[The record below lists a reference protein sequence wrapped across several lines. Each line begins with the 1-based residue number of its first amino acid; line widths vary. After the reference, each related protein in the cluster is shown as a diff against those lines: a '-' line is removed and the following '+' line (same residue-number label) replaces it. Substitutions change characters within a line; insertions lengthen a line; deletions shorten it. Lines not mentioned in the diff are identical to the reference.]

1 MILFSWCTYKI
12 WLLWFLRPV
21 SRGSNGSSTQ
31 YFDRFFF
38 QISYETFSMHFLK
51 QIWHSSFGFEKK
63 MAKGTMPK
71 MITIFLKFN
80 LYAFFSSEKSL
91 VWNML
96 TYLVSISEIWWVQ
109 YPHFYFKSY
118 FNGLKRF
125 TYMYICSWG
134 IMWKWTK

>member
-1 MILFSWCTYKI
+1 MALMVFKTCIKGVKWVQHPIFW
-12 WLLWFLRPV
+12 
-21 SRGSNGSSTQ
+21 G
-31 YFDRFFF
+31 FFF

-80 LYAFFSSEKSL
+80 LYAFFSSEKYL

-96 TYLVSISEIWWVQ
+96 TFLLSISEIWWVQ

-134 IMWKWTK
+134 LMWKWTK